1 MQTNLQPMKIID
13 HVWQVGGDGLTGS
26 GDAAIYLVAF
36 DSAAALI
43 DAGCG
48 NGHQQLVQNI
58 SRCLPEAA
66 KIQYLFLTHCH
77 YDHAGGAAEVRK
89 HYGCAIAAHELD
101 AEYLESGDSRVTA
114 AQWYNAYLEPLAI
127 DYKIKSQE
135 ETFKLGSGSITAY
148 HCPGHSPGSM
158 VLVSEVHGN
167 RVLFGQDIHGPLHD
181 ELLSSRRDYIT
192 SLKFLLHLEA
202 DILCEGHFGIFRG
215 KQEVREFISSFLR

>member
-1 MQTNLQPMKIID
+1 MQGNRQAMKITD
-13 HVWQVGGDGLTGS
+13 HVWQVGGDSLTAQ
-26 GDAAIYLVAF
+26 GDAAIYLVCF
-36 DSAAALI
+36 ENSAALI

-48 NGHQQLVQNI
+48 PGHEKLVQNI
-58 SRCLPEAA
+58 SQCLPEAA
-66 KIQYLFLTHCH
+66 KIHYLFLTHCH
-77 YDHAGGAAEVRK
+77 YDHVGGAAEVRK

-114 AQWYNAYLEPLAI
+114 AKRYNAHLEPLNV
-127 DYKIKSQE
+127 DHKIKAKE
-135 ETFKLGSGSITAY
+135 ETFTLGSGSITAY

-158 VLVSEVHGN
+158 VLVTEVNGQ

-181 ELLSSRRDYIT
+181 ELLSSRKDYIT